1 MTDNQENNKGPFY
14 YISKIV
20 HHLFA
25 LVGFCLLSLVV
36 VNLVLSKYKTFH
48 LLTKNWYVLSDYVSL
63 TVNNTNVV

>member
-36 VNLVLSKYKTFH
+36 VNLVLSKYKNFH

-63 TVNNTNVV
+63 RVNNTNVV